1 MYEYYICAHAP
12 ENLLDSRCS
21 AIPGSFFLEDM
32 DKSGYGS
39 DRDEEDTC
47 HKGRCKRCSSDTN
60 LADIVNDLSLTNS
73 CVFLLRHPSVVN
85 FCRLRKKLD
94 SDDKRWILDFLR
106 RDGLDLLFECL
117 GDLAKY
123 TSNFS
128 NLVLRI
134 ECVMCIKTVM
144 NSVVGLQSL
153 ISTGYGP
160 QFAGG
165 RSLYLILSQ
174 YFPSICIKSRRL
186 TCFFV

>member
-1 MYEYYICAHAP
+1 MWIHQPYYIYGLAH
-12 ENLLDSRCS
+12 LKTRVDSVY
-21 AIPGSFFLEDM
+21 AATPGSASWKFIMENTGYVSDV
-32 DKSGYGS
+32 DSEETPHKS
-39 DRDEEDTC
+39 
-47 HKGRCKRCSSDTN
+47 RCKRCRSDTN

-73 CVFLLRHPSVVN
+73 CVFLLRRPSVVN

-134 ECVMCIKTVM
+134 ECIMCIKTVM
-144 NSVVGLQSL
+144 NSVIGLQSL

-165 RSLYLILSQ
+165 TSFSH
-174 YFPSICIKSRRL
+174 F
-186 TCFFV
+186 